1 MDHWA
6 AWKVGPDG
14 ALWTDK
20 GLTLHTFRDDP
31 WKQTRLPRSVGAIVD
46 FDVVADGTVWVAG
59 LTSLH
64 RLDPDGSLT
73 PVEGSA
79 EVLGHDLEL
88 DRIEVVTTVSYGSPA
103 ASKFPKHRRRAVPSR
118 GARCDSAA
126 TSGCS
131 FKTQKASPGR
141 DRSSRLRHC
150 VRG

>member
-88 DRIEVVTTVSYGSPA
+88 DRIEGVTTVSYGSPA
-103 ASKFPKHRRRAVPSR
+103 ASKFPKHRRRSVPSR
-118 GARCDSAA
+118 GAR
-126 TSGCS
+126 
-131 FKTQKASPGR
+131 
-141 DRSSRLRHC
+141 
-150 VRG
+150 